1 MRCDHEHDDGAYV
14 LGALSPGERAAYERH
29 LATCS
34 FCREAVA
41 DIAVLPGLLGRLDAS
56 DFERLL
62 DPDLAPPPP
71 RRRLS
76 TPDLSAVAAPVP
88 TRPGRRRGRWRTLG
102 VALAAACL
110 ALVVGI
116 GAVFWTGSSRSNA
129 ETESWG
135 PTVAMTAAS
144 DLVPVSAELNL
155 AGAAGGTKIKLWCAY
170 NRVNAESESYTIRL
184 MAYGPDKESE
194 QLGSWT
200 AAPGK
205 EFSMSGVTH
214 FASGALARL
223 ALIRN
228 DGRTLLSYD
237 VP

>member
-14 LGALSPGERAAYERH
+14 LGALSPAERTAYERH

-41 DIAVLPGLLGRLDAS
+41 DIAVLPGLLGRLDPV

-62 DPDLAPPPP
+62 DPRPAPV
-71 RRRLS
+71 RRTS
-76 TPDLSAVAAPVP
+76 TPDLVTAVQT
-88 TRPGRRRGRWRTLG
+88 TRRQERKRLRWRVLG
-102 VALAAACL
+102 TALAAACL

-116 GAVFWTGSSRSNA
+116 GAVFWMGRSA
-129 ETESWG
+129 PADTAPG
-135 PTVAMTAAS
+135 PTIAMTPVN
-144 DLVPVSAELNL
+144 DKVQVSAQITI
-155 AGAAGGTKIKLWCAY
+155 AGAQGGTRVTLVCAY
-170 NRVNAESESYTIRL
+170 NRGDQDSEPYTIRL

-205 EFSMSGVTH
+205 EVSMSGFTH
-214 FASGALARL
+214 FTDGVLDRL
-223 ALIRN
+223 ALVRN
-228 DGRTLLSYD
+228 DGRPLLAYD